1 MRTIDPIAHIGGRG
15 DRLESVRKAGRNV
28 QMPEVV
34 VVDRKCLLPTEG
46 GGCPLTVDEHIV
58 HDVGA
63 TDQLGRVVKRLWAV
77 DENVCEVR
85 SFDAQQVRV
94 P

>member
-1 MRTIDPIAHIGGRG
+1 MRTIDPIAQIGGRLY
-15 DRLESVRKAGRNV
+15 RLESVRKAGRDV
-28 QMPEVV
+28 EMPEVV

-63 TDQLGRVVKRLWAV
+63 TDQLGLVERLGAV